1 MVRRNSSGAS
11 VPVPSRKMS
20 KPTFQN
26 SFTVGNVLTI
36 IVLLIGGLA
45 TILQAVEHRK
55 DTSVHQKA
63 SEVVR
68 KDEFRELRIEMKE
81 GFETMQLQEQRHF
94 DALTERID
102 ELYK

>member
-1 MVRRNSSGAS
+1 
-11 VPVPSRKMS
+11 MS

-26 SFTVGNVLTI
+26 SFTVGNILTI
-36 IVLLIGGLA
+36 IVILIGGLA

-55 DTSVHQKA
+55 DQSVHQKT
-63 SEVVR
+63 SEIVR

-81 GFETMQLQEQRHF
+81 GFDTMQLQEQRHF